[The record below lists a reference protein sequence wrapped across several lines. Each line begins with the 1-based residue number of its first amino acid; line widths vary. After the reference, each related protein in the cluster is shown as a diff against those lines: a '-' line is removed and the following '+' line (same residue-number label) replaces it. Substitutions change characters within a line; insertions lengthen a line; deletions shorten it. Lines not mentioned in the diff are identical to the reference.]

1 MNGENKPEDSAQENV
16 ILALFSHKEHM
27 PLWGIDSAAEFRQ
40 KVRLEGIMDLLVCC
54 YLANPLK
61 NDYEIEDIASE
72 YLGQS
77 LQTRKQLFNK
87 KTWSKALEDDTD
99 AVINYA
105 CRAADVLLKTA
116 VPVRD
121 KLVEQGMWELY
132 TGIERPLTFVLAD
145 MERLGVRIEPD
156 ALRAYSESLSGRIDE
171 LEQQIYKETGETFNI
186 ASPKQLGE
194 VLFEKM
200 GLPRRQKDQNRL
212 LHSRRRPGNTG
223 ARIPCRQ

>member
-1 MNGENKPEDSAQENV
+1 M

-40 KVRLEGIMDLLVCC
+40 KVRLEGIMDLLECC

-61 NDYEIEDIASE
+61 MTMRSEDIAKE

-87 KTWSKALEDDTD
+87 KTWSKALEDDTE

-105 CRAADVLLKTA
+105 CRVADVLLKTA

-132 TGIERPLTFVLAD
+132 TGIERPLTLFLPTWKGWASALSLMPCVCIQREP
-145 MERLGVRIEPD
+145 ERQDR
-156 ALRAYSESLSGRIDE
+156 
-171 LEQQIYKETGETFNI
+171 
-186 ASPKQLGE
+186 
-194 VLFEKM
+194 
-200 GLPRRQKDQNRL
+200 
-212 LHSRRRPGNTG
+212 
-223 ARIPCRQ
+223 